1 MRMEF
6 FFYPAIALMNRL
18 GYFSKF
24 ALLWLLSLIAT
35 AVVVVNLHASLE
47 KDIHTSRRELDGL
60 ALIKPLF
67 QAVQLIQQHRGLSL
81 GFLGGREG
89 MGGPRAAREK
99 EIIEAFDRLQER
111 LPSEL
116 SSSAEWRD
124 IEAGWGHLRA
134 GGLQWTAEEN
144 FAAHTRLI
152 RQILLFQVHTADEYG
167 LTLDF
172 EIDPFYM
179 IDTSVSKL
187 PEALE
192 LLGQVR
198 ASGTGM
204 LSGKQATEQQRV
216 RINTLTSHLRMTLD
230 ALESNIRK
238 TGRRNPK
245 IRDALSTAFDAITAS
260 ARQIVGIVETDI
272 VTGRFASSPEDFY
285 ETATAA
291 LDKGYAQMYDT
302 LLPATG
308 ALLDERIARAEALLR
323 ASIGIALLLALVVAY
338 FAVGIYLAISRNV
351 LSLAR
356 SARAFAGGDLRQRVS
371 LESRDELGQVG
382 DSFNEMADGFGA
394 LLEERKR
401 AEEALR
407 ESETRL
413 LAIFE
418 QAAVGIAQ
426 VSPDGRWMDVNQRI
440 CDIVGYTRE
449 ELLAITFQ
457 DITHPD
463 DLEADLGYVRQM
475 LAGEIQTYSMEKRYF
490 RKDGAVIWINLTASL
505 VRYPSGAPKYFISV
519 VEDITQRKQEEKSRR
534 ENEAKFSAVFN
545 SSQVSFSLSEVS
557 ETNGQQVGKLID
569 VNPTFCQVTGYS
581 REEAIGHTTI
591 ELNLISP
598 ADQQRILKIA
608 NQDGEFANFEFGLIR
623 RDGTICPTSLSRK
636 IIHINGRPYRL
647 GAAVDITG
655 RKQAEQALIESSEKF
670 RSVIETALDAVV
682 QMDAGG
688 IITGWNR
695 QAEKIF
701 GWSAAEAIGR
711 ILGETIVPPR
721 YRAAHAHG
729 LENLP
734 ASGEGA
740 ILNSRV
746 ELTGLHRDGHEFP
759 IELSV
764 TAVRTAGRVEFN
776 GFIHDITDRKKAEE
790 LIWKQANYDPL
801 TGLPNRRMSHDR
813 LVQETRKTHRSRL
826 PLALLFIDLDKFKEV
841 NDTLGHDVGDILLV
855 EAAHRIGGCVR
866 ETDTVARLGGDEFT
880 VILMELDDIRRVDM
894 LAQNILH
901 ALAEPFQLGSEV
913 VHLSA
918 SIGITLYPNDTTEAG
933 ELLKNADQAMYA
945 AKNAGGNRFSYFT
958 PSMQQAALSRLRLIG
973 DLRGAL
979 AGGQFRV
986 YFQPIVELAT
996 GRIHKAEALIR
1007 WQHPARGMVSPAD
1020 FIPLAEE
1027 TGLIVE
1033 IGDWVFR
1040 ETARLVKRW
1049 RERYNPE
1056 LQVSVNESPVQFRS
1070 DNSLH
1075 GSWPTYLQELELP
1088 GQSMVVEITE
1098 GLLLNAEPAVL
1109 DKLRQFHS
1117 AGIQISLDDFGTG
1130 YSSLSYLQKFD
1141 LDYLKIDQSFTRNL
1155 VPGSD
1160 SMVLCEAII
1169 VMAHKLGMK
1178 VIAEG
1183 IETEQQR
1190 DLLAAAGCDYGQGY
1204 LFSRPLPPEEFES
1217 LFMA

>member
-60 ALIKPLF
+60 ALIKPLL
-67 QAVQLIQQHRGLSL
+67 QAVQLVQQHRGLSL

-99 EIIEAFDRLQER
+99 EIIAAFDRLQER

-124 IEAGWGHLRA
+124 IEAGWGRLRA

-152 RQILLFQVHTADEYG
+152 RQMLLFQVLTADEYG

-172 EIDPFYM
+172 EISPFYM

-204 LSGKQATEQQRV
+204 LSGKQATEQQRI
-216 RINTLTSHLRMTLD
+216 RINTLTAHLRMTLD

-238 TGRRNPK
+238 TGRRNPE
-245 IRDALSTAFDAITAS
+245 IRDALSAAFDAINAS
-260 ARQIVGIVETDI
+260 ARQSVGIVESDI

-291 LDKGYAQMYDT
+291 LDKGYAQMYDA
-302 LLPATG
+302 LLPATE
-308 ALLDERIARAEALLR
+308 ALLVERIARAEALLR

-351 LSLAR
+351 RSLAR

-394 LLEERKR
+394 LLEESKR
-401 AEEALR
+401 AEA
-407 ESETRL
+407 
-413 LAIFE
+413 
-418 QAAVGIAQ
+418 
-426 VSPDGRWMDVNQRI
+426 
-440 CDIVGYTRE
+440 
-449 ELLAITFQ
+449 
-457 DITHPD
+457 
-463 DLEADLGYVRQM
+463 
-475 LAGEIQTYSMEKRYF
+475 
-490 RKDGAVIWINLTASL
+490 
-505 VRYPSGAPKYFISV
+505 
-519 VEDITQRKQEEKSRR
+519 
-534 ENEAKFSAVFN
+534 
-545 SSQVSFSLSEVS
+545 
-557 ETNGQQVGKLID
+557 
-569 VNPTFCQVTGYS
+569 
-581 REEAIGHTTI
+581 
-591 ELNLISP
+591 
-598 ADQQRILKIA
+598 
-608 NQDGEFANFEFGLIR
+608 
-623 RDGTICPTSLSRK
+623 
-636 IIHINGRPYRL
+636 
-647 GAAVDITG
+647 
-655 RKQAEQALIESSEKF
+655 ALIESSEKF

-711 ILGETIVPPR
+711 VLGETIVPPR

-729 LENLP
+729 LENFP
-734 ASGEGA
+734 ASGEGS

-813 LVQETRKTHRSRL
+813 LVQETQKTHRSKL

-958 PSMQQAALSRLRLIG
+958 PSMQQAALSRLRLIS
-973 DLRGAL
+973 DLRVAL
-979 AGGQFRV
+979 ADGQFRV

-1075 GSWPTYLQELELP
+1075 GSWPAYLQELELP

-1155 VPGSD
+1155 AIGSE
-1160 SMVLCEAII
+1160 SMALCEAII
-1169 VMAHKLGMK
+1169 VMAHKLGME

-1183 IETEQQR
+1183 IETEQQHK
-1190 DLLAAAGCDYGQGY
+1190 LLAAAGCDYGQGY
-1204 LFSRPLPPEEFES
+1204 LFSRPLPAEEFES
-1217 LFMA
+1217 LFMT